1 MIETIGLILFVLFV
15 LCKIGLHIKW
25 NGKTIILLSSGK
37 YLYERPRVENV
48 ERFNALGDIL
58 GTRTSSVF
66 PQGGIPYRYQQAHEY
81 PQWPQHYDG
90 QLISG
95 DLLKPTNI
103 PGWRHEE

>member
-1 MIETIGLILFVLFV
+1 MIETIGLILFVLFA
-15 LCKIGLHIKW
+15 LCKIGVHIKW
-25 NGKTIILLSSGK
+25 NGKTIILLSSGE
-37 YLYERPRVENV
+37 YLYERTEARVV
-48 ERFNALGDIL
+48 PHDFTLHSSFPGGL
-58 GTRTSSVF
+58 TS
-66 PQGGIPYRYQQAHEY
+66 GNPYRYQQAHEY